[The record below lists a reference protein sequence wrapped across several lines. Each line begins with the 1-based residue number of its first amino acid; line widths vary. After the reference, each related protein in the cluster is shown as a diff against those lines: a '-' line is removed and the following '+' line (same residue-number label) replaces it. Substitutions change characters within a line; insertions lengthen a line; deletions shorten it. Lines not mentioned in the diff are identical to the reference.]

1 MTKFEEII
9 QASEIVNKFWG
20 SANIPDNFSTNFTI
34 PKLNPRSLIIDSY
47 NLSLLN
53 INDFIFSENDLI
65 IFDNNLDIK
74 YFEKIKGKL
83 VAVDAKEYGI
93 KTRSEI
99 NKLLENLKTSKRVVA
114 IGGGLIINISAYI
127 AEKFK
132 SDFILFPTTP
142 LAMSDASIGGK
153 VRVND
158 ITSDGV
164 HIKHAY
170 KSFYE
175 PNDIFID
182 KNFLETLSNEQI
194 KISLAEIIKHG
205 VYQSND
211 LLDFLLS
218 KDFNPYLNKESLLKA
233 ILWTADLKRICLE
246 IDPHDNTSV
255 NGSNLILRAAHD
267 ISDKIEE
274 GMCFKIDHGEAVL
287 RAMLVDPN
295 NKKMDLMIKLYKK
308 LDIVLDTLEKGQN
321 DMLKYNQ

>member
-1 MTKFEEII
+1 
-9 QASEIVNKFWG
+9 
-20 SANIPDNFSTNFTI
+20 
-34 PKLNPRSLIIDSY
+34 
-47 NLSLLN
+47 
-53 INDFIFSENDLI
+53 DLI
-65 IFDNNLDIK
+65 IVDNNLDIK
-74 YFEKIKGKL
+74 RFKNLKGNL
-83 VAVDAKEYGI
+83 ITIDAKECGI
-93 KTRSEI
+93 KTLLEI

-114 IGGGLIINISAYI
+114 VGGGLIINISAYI

-132 SDFILFPTTP
+132 SDFISFPTTP

-158 ITSDGV
+158 ITSDGA
-164 HIKHAY
+164 HIKHAH

-182 KNFLETLSNEQI
+182 KSFLETLSNEQI

-218 KDFNPYLNKESLLKA
+218 EEFNPYLNKESLLKA

-246 IDPHDNTSV
+246 IDPHDNTSI

-274 GMCFKIDHGEAVL
+274 EKQFKIDHGEAVL
-287 RAMLVDPN
+287 RAMLIDPN
-295 NKKMDLMIKLYKK
+295 NKQMDLMIKLYKK
-308 LDIVLDTLEKGQN
+308 LDIVLFYSQEGSE
-321 DMLKYNQ
+321 